1 MPFKEAL
8 SLVGSREVFIHKG
21 IAYVP
26 LKNVSSIA
34 AAQFKAKLA
43 QELNKASKF
52 IPQILK
58 DHRLSNLLVNL
69 SNHNAIDFNLYEP
82 QAPTGEDKIKLSDLD
97 FYHRKH
103 FPPCMK
109 TLYTALKNHHHLK
122 HYGRL

>member
-8 SLVGSREVFIHKG
+8 SLVGSKQVFINKG
-21 IAYVP
+21 TAFVP

-34 AAQFKAKLA
+34 ASHFKAKLA
-43 QELNKASKF
+43 QELAKANKF

-58 DHRLSNLLVNL
+58 DQRLSQMLIGL

-82 QAPTGEDKIKLSDLD
+82 SAPVGEDKIRLADLD
-97 FYHRKH
+97 YYQRKH

-109 TLYTALKNHHHLK
+109 TLYTALKN
-122 HYGRL
+122 